1 LWICIFIIVLYHFFQ
16 CIGIS
21 FLESFGLCL
30 FALKILKIEKCAVV
44 ALLMDCVFLGHI
56 FVTVIGY
63 CRRTNEVDPKRKIS
77 FGISAIT
84 VVGGF
89 GLTVFVIYSK
99 FNDSK
104 SISTSDLWHVFV
116 AIACLSI
123 SWLPWLRKKT
133 ILVIQRYDR
142 PEAEVVDISQYT
154 QSQNTK
160 KMSSVVPGVS
170 SVANSDS
177 SDNDD
182 DADDFIDSSEKYT
195 HKLMI
200 ISSFTKIISIVISSF
215 ILQDVI
221 GGSTSQTINQISD
234 GWRLNLQMETN
245 PGRQTYY
252 FIFNISTSFIGYFIG
267 LYALR
272 TQMSVGS
279 FAIPLLL
286 ATPVTFL
293 MLYVPDVC
301 QSIFFVNA
309 ATPYSKTI
317 CYNTFSDLEFLLP
330 ALVLL
335 WIAQVLSTGIYAI
348 RTSTFVLQKEVKV
361 GKICKVYDKVM
372 HVLDGTPK
380 GRDPT
385 KIYES
390 IFCKLIYLKTIV
402 LEKYVYTLDGTPKGC
417 NPTKIYEYTRW
428 YSKGSYSYKNI

>member
-1 LWICIFIIVLYHFFQ
+1 
-16 CIGIS
+16 
-21 FLESFGLCL
+21 
-30 FALKILKIEKCAVV
+30 
-44 ALLMDCVFLGHI
+44 M
-56 FVTVIGY
+56 
-63 CRRTNEVDPKRKIS
+63 DPKRKIS
-77 FGISAIT
+77 FGISAVT

-133 ILVIQRYDR
+133 ILVIQRDVR
-142 PEAEVVDISQYT
+142 PEVELVDILQIT
-154 QSQNTK
+154 QSQNTE
-160 KMSSVVPGVS
+160 KMSSVVSGVS
-170 SVANSDS
+170 SIANSHS

-182 DADDFIDSSEKYT
+182 DADDYIDSSEKYT
-195 HKLMI
+195 YKLMI
-200 ISSFTKIISIVISSF
+200 ISSFTKIVSIVISSF
-215 ILQDVI
+215 ILQD

-245 PGRQTYY
+245 LGRQTYY
-252 FIFNISTSFIGYFIG
+252 FILNICTSFLGYFIG

-286 ATPVTFL
+286 TTPVTFL

-317 CYNTFSDLEFLLP
+317 CYNSFSDLEFLLP

-335 WIAQVLSTGIYAI
+335 WLAQVLSTGIYAI

-361 GKICKVYDKVM
+361 GKIFKVYDNYM
-372 HVLDGTPK
+372 YVLDDTPK
-380 GRDPT
+380 
-385 KIYES
+385 
-390 IFCKLIYLKTIV
+390 CH
-402 LEKYVYTLDGTPKGC
+402 
-417 NPTKIYEYTRW
+417 NPT
-428 YSKGSYSYKNI
+428 

>member
-1 LWICIFIIVLYHFFQ
+1 MSAIPLLYVINFHYCLLYILWICIFIIVLYHFFQ

-30 FALKILKIEKCAVV
+30 FALKILKIEESAAV

-56 FVTVIGY
+56 CVTVIGY
-63 CRRTNEVDPKRKIS
+63 CQSTNEVDTIRKVS
-77 FGISAIT
+77 FGISAVT

-99 FNDSK
+99 LNVSN
-104 SISTSDLWHVFV
+104 SAISTSDLWHVFV

-123 SWLPWLRKKT
+123 SWLPWLHKKT
-133 ILVIQRYDR
+133 ILVIQRDVR
-142 PEAEVVDISQYT
+142 PEAEVVDISQNT
-154 QSQNTK
+154 PSQNTEN
-160 KMSSVVPGVS
+160 MSSVVPGVS
-170 SVANSDS
+170 SIANSHS

-182 DADDFIDSSEKYT
+182 DADDYIDSSEKYT

-200 ISSFTKIISIVISSF
+200 ISSFTKIVSIVISSF

-221 GGSTSQTINQISD
+221 DGSTSQTINQISD
-234 GWRLNLQMETN
+234 GWGLNLQMETN

-252 FIFNISTSFIGYFIG
+252 FIFNISTSFLGYLIG
-267 LYALR
+267 LYALQ

-286 ATPVTFL
+286 TTPLTFL
-293 MLYVPDVC
+293 MLCVPDVC

-317 CYNTFSDLEFLLP
+317 CLNTFSDLEFLLP

-348 RTSTFVLQKEVKV
+348 RTSTFVLQKELMV
-361 GKICKVYDKVM
+361 GKICKVYDKAM
-372 HVLDGTPK
+372 
-380 GRDPT
+380 
-385 KIYES
+385 
-390 IFCKLIYLKTIV
+390 
-402 LEKYVYTLDGTPKGC
+402 
-417 NPTKIYEYTRW
+417 
-428 YSKGSYSYKNI
+428 

>member
-1 LWICIFIIVLYHFFQ
+1 
-16 CIGIS
+16 
-21 FLESFGLCL
+21 
-30 FALKILKIEKCAVV
+30 
-44 ALLMDCVFLGHI
+44 MDCVFLGHI
-56 FVTVIGY
+56 YVTVIGY
-63 CRRTNEVDPKRKIS
+63 FRSTNEVDPKRKIT
-77 FGISAIT
+77 FCISAVT

-89 GLTVFVIYSK
+89 GLTVYVIYSK

-123 SWLPWLRKKT
+123 SWLPWLRKKI
-133 ILVIQRYDR
+133 ILVIQRDVP
-142 PEAEVVDISQYT
+142 PEAEVVDVSQNT
-154 QSQNTK
+154 QSQNTE

-170 SVANSDS
+170 SIANSHS

-182 DADDFIDSSEKYT
+182 DDDDDYIDSSEKYT
-195 HKLMI
+195 HKLII
-200 ISSFTKIISIVISSF
+200 ISSFTKIVSIVISSF

-221 GGSTSQTINQISD
+221 DGSTSQTINQISD

-252 FIFNISTSFIGYFIG
+252 FIFNISTSFLGYYIG

-286 ATPVTFL
+286 TTPITFL

-309 ATPYSKTI
+309 ATPYSKTV
-317 CYNTFSDLEFLLP
+317 CYNSFSDLEFLLP

-361 GKICKVYDKVM
+361 GIKCKV
-372 HVLDGTPK
+372 
-380 GRDPT
+380 
-385 KIYES
+385 ES
-390 IFCKLIYLKTIV
+390 TLVISNVFKLNFRV
-402 LEKYVYTLDGTPKGC
+402 SPQ
-417 NPTKIYEYTRW
+417 
-428 YSKGSYSYKNI
+428 